1 MKIKTLF
8 SASKHGVFADLA
20 LLLLRV
26 VAGAAFVQHGWPK
39 IQKPFSWMGPD
50 AFAPGVFQAL
60 AALAEFGGGI
70 AWVLGLLMPLASV
83 GIASTMAVAFWLHAV
98 MKGDPFVSAG
108 GGASYELAAVYF
120 CISMLLLVMGPGRLS
135 LDRKLFGAR

>member
-1 MKIKTLF
+1 ML
-8 SASKHGVFADLA
+8 SDLA
-20 LLLLRV
+20 LLLLRI
-26 VAGAAFVQHGWPK
+26 VAGAAFALHGWPK

-50 AFAPGVFQAL
+50 AFAPGALQAL
-60 AALAEFGGGI
+60 AALSEFGGGI
-70 AWVLGLLMPLASV
+70 AWVLGLLTPLASL

-98 MKGDPFVSAG
+98 MKGDPFVST

-120 CISMLLLVMGPGRLS
+120 CISVLLLVMGPGRVS

>member
-1 MKIKTLF
+1 MKFKSLF
-8 SASKHGVFADLA
+8 SASRHGLLSDLA
-20 LLLLRV
+20 LLLLRI
-26 VAGAAFVQHGWPK
+26 VAGAAFALHGWPK

-50 AFAPGVFQAL
+50 AFAPGALQAL
-60 AALAEFGGGI
+60 AALSEFGGGI
-70 AWVLGLLMPLASV
+70 AWVLGLLTPLASL

-98 MKGDPFVSAG
+98 MKGDPFVSN

-120 CISMLLLVMGPGRLS
+120 CISVLLLVMGPGRVS

>member
-1 MKIKTLF
+1 MKFKSLF
-8 SASKHGVFADLA
+8 SASRHGLLSDLA
-20 LLLLRV
+20 LLLLRI
-26 VAGAAFVQHGWPK
+26 VAGAAFALHGWPK

-50 AFAPGVFQAL
+50 AFAPGALQAL
-60 AALAEFGGGI
+60 AALSEFGGGI
-70 AWVLGLLMPLASV
+70 AWVLGLLTPLASL

-98 MKGDPFVSAG
+98 MKGDPFVST

-120 CISMLLLVMGPGRLS
+120 CISVLLLVMGPGRVS